1 MNKKNNT
8 TQQTNMI
15 SPAGISCFVVLFFLC
30 LIICPVNVFAELTA
44 LSKSEMKEVTGQ
56 QGMTDYSVE
65 GNIARLF
72 VDVHIETAGTID
84 SVKAG
89 HYNGGWDNDFT
100 GITIASDADPLK
112 VDGLVFIADFD
123 DINSQNR
130 NLQTVVM
137 GTNRIQGSVSATMNS
152 YTGVYN
158 DALTGGSGNPVYCSR
173 TNLGNTTF
181 NFDSNISETE
191 NMGFFM
197 IYTFDGVNPG
207 VKFVSGY
214 DENSIASSFSA
225 GEWWDAP

>member
-1 MNKKNNT
+1 MDKQNT
-8 TQQTNMI
+8 ITFNTNQI
-15 SPAGISCFVVLFFLC
+15 SPTGVLFFVMLFFLC
-30 LIICPVNVFAELTA
+30 LIYKPGNVSAELTA
-44 LSKSEMKEVTGQ
+44 LSKTEMKEATGQ
-56 QGMTDYSVE
+56 QGMTNYSVE

-84 SVKAG
+84 SIKTG
-89 HYNGGWDNDFT
+89 HYSGGWDNDFT
-100 GITIASDADPLK
+100 GVTIGSDANPVT
-112 VDGLVFIADFD
+112 VDGMVFIADFD
-123 DINSQNR
+123 NINSSNR
-130 NLQTVVM
+130 SLQTVVM

-158 DALTGGSGNPVYCSR
+158 DALTGGSGNAVYCNR

-197 IYTFDGVNPG
+197 VYTFDGVNPG
-207 VKFVSGY
+207 VNFISGY
-214 DENSIASSFSA
+214 DENTITNSLSA